1 LLIAVRY
8 MFQMQKDLKAGMFFG
23 LLVVVAAALWFATRP
38 SLMTESRLLQSPK
51 TVSEQPPAK
60 SPRFVTN
67 LPSTPTA
74 EAPVPIQPE
83 ENHQPQ
89 LKPPAHQQAKTTK
102 SPRIHTVSN
111 GETLSSIA
119 RRYYGSE
126 YQWQKIYNA
135 NRSRLKSPDKIRLG
149 TRLIIPD

>member
-1 LLIAVRY
+1 MLIAVRY
-8 MFQMQKDLKAGMFFG
+8 MLQMQKDLKAGMFFG

-51 TVSEQPPAK
+51 TVSEQPPAE

-67 LPSTPTA
+67 LPGTPTA
-74 EAPVPIQPE
+74 EAPILIQLE
-83 ENHQPQ
+83 DKTQPQ